1 MVTTRR
7 CVQGWHQTCDADTAV
22 PGRSSECGFTLVE
35 MLIVTMLVVIMAGLA
50 TIGYGTAVTRSREAV
65 LKEDLFRMRD
75 AIDQYFADRTEYPAS
90 LDMLVTE
97 QYLRTIPDDPFTNSS
112 TTWQTVMADY
122 DPSNPLAQGIYDVK
136 SGAEGLA
143 IDGSPYAEW

>member
-1 MVTTRR
+1 MQRSEA
-7 CVQGWHQTCDADTAV
+7 GW
-22 PGRSSECGFTLVE
+22 TLVE
-35 MLIVTMLVVIMAGLA
+35 MLIVTMLVVTMAGLA

-75 AIDQYFADRTEYPAS
+75 AIDQYFADRNEWPAS

-97 QYLRTIPDDPFTNSS
+97 RYLRTIPDDPFTNSS

-122 DPSNPLAQGIYDVK
+122 DPSNPLSQGIYDVK
-136 SGAEGLA
+136 SGYEGLA
-143 IDGSPYAEW
+143 IDGSPYIEW

>member
-7 CVQGWHQTCDADTAV
+7 CVLGWHRTCDAHTAG
-22 PGRSSECGFTLVE
+22 PARSSECGFTLVE

-122 DPSNPLAQGIYDVK
+122 DPANPLSQGIYDVR